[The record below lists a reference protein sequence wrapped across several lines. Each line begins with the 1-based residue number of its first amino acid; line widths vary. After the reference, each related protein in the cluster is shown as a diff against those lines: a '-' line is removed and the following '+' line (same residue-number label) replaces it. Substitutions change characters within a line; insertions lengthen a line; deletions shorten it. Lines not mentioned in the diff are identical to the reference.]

1 MLYIIEGVQV
11 YLNNKTSMM
20 DAKSLAAANSPAG
33 LPGSSNVMSNSNLN
47 GAGSLFG

>member
-20 DAKSLAAANSPAG
+20 DAKSLAAANSSTG
-33 LPGSSNVMSNSNLN
+33 LPGSSNVMTNSNLN